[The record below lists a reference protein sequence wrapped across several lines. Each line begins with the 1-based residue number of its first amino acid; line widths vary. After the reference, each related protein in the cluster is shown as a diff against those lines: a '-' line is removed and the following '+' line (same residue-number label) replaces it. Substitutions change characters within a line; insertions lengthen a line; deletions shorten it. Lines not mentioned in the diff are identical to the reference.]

1 MIVYLTA
8 LVTFI
13 LQCSIMFYFYF
24 RKQKQ
29 SMRQLINAYTINGSL
44 NEYLYFILI
53 PCLNEGKVIK
63 RTLQKLLKLS
73 GRKEIIVIDDDS
85 DDDTLAQIRSVSG
98 PISIIERKLP
108 NARTGKG
115 DSLNSAMPTITKMIH
130 EQKLDP
136 ARCIVGVV
144 DADGALSANSFYKLT
159 NAFENN
165 QVDSVQL
172 RVKMRNPH
180 TILQTFQDIEFFVV
194 NHLIQTIRA
203 KLNAVALCGN
213 GQFFRYS
220 TIVKRLGEKPWGNA
234 LLEDYELTL
243 RMEFKDIKTQYI
255 SDAYVDQ
262 EALTSVKRLIKQ
274 RARWAQGGFNC
285 LKYLGHIIHSKD
297 MPESQKLDAYFFFFQ
312 PIINVLAD
320 FSIMF
325 LTIAFI
331 RRNLYKPIH
340 LLTLLVIMVF
350 FGLFFG
356 LAFTMI
362 YLREIRLTEAF
373 DLLPKLTKAF
383 ASRHLTPLKVI
394 LAIFLV
400 SYIYA
405 VLFLSMMTAIYHLII
420 GQNTWDK
427 TKRL

>member
-383 ASRHLTPLKVI
+383 ASRRLTPLKVI

-420 GQNTWDK
+420 GQHTWDK

>member
-1 MIVYLTA
+1 
-8 LVTFI
+8 
-13 LQCSIMFYFYF
+13 
-24 RKQKQ
+24 
-29 SMRQLINAYTINGSL
+29 
-44 NEYLYFILI
+44 
-53 PCLNEGKVIK
+53 
-63 RTLQKLLKLS
+63 
-73 GRKEIIVIDDDS
+73 
-85 DDDTLAQIRSVSG
+85 
-98 PISIIERKLP
+98 
-108 NARTGKG
+108 
-115 DSLNSAMPTITKMIH
+115 
-130 EQKLDP
+130 
-136 ARCIVGVV
+136 
-144 DADGALSANSFYKLT
+144 
-159 NAFENN
+159 
-165 QVDSVQL
+165 
-172 RVKMRNPH
+172 
-180 TILQTFQDIEFFVV
+180 
-194 NHLIQTIRA
+194 
-203 KLNAVALCGN
+203 
-213 GQFFRYS
+213 
-220 TIVKRLGEKPWGNA
+220 
-234 LLEDYELTL
+234 
-243 RMEFKDIKTQYI
+243 
-255 SDAYVDQ
+255 
-262 EALTSVKRLIKQ
+262 
-274 RARWAQGGFNC
+274 
-285 LKYLGHIIHSKD
+285 

-383 ASRHLTPLKVI
+383 ASRRLTPLKVI

-420 GQNTWDK
+420 GQHTWDK